1 MRIRFAVSI
10 ASFSSLA
17 GGFTKVEWTWTICYV
32 SVNSKTTYQPVP
44 ALPMVF
50 KLAARNIKAAKCQV
64 PLARNNGH
72 TFTHSRQHPDTKAND
87 QLAGSICDKRRTP
100 WSQPEVLCSLHV
112 LRLITVAI
120 VTREHSSTLL
130 FSRYLQYL
138 VNFIKYFDPMCDTA
152 TLLHVTDSTTWTLC
166 D

>member
-1 MRIRFAVSI
+1 MKPFDMRIRFAVSI

-100 WSQPEVLCSLHV
+100 WSQPEVLCCLPCAAV
-112 LRLITVAI
+112 N
-120 VTREHSSTLL
+120 HSCH
-130 FSRYLQYL
+130 
-138 VNFIKYFDPMCDTA
+138 CDTGA
-152 TLLHVTDSTTWTLC
+152 QQHLIHFFPVIYNIWWIS
-166 D
+166 